1 MDRSVNRSVAAG
13 AKIFLGG
20 RKQTESTDD
29 LVQAP

>member
-13 AKIFLGG
+13 AKKNFGG
-20 RKQTESTDD
+20 RKQTESTDN

>member
-13 AKIFLGG
+13 AKFFWEG